1 MLTVRTAP
9 CIHTGHVKALGLQH
23 IGHLGTGA
31 INAAVIYNQHRY
43 ISRTLCLL
51 GGLAILF
58 SIISF
63 VPVQG
68 CIIFRAFFT
77 VSIFLLILLILI
89 ISLRLIRSRLTLI
102 RILKNSNAFRDI
114 LVICRKLL
122 FRLYEGFAGKLLI
135 KLACHHLADL
145 HNIWQPIAHIVKISR
160 LAWQHNPSN
169 AIFLHFWQKISHGKH
184 FIKRHIRLD
193 TVPDFTDNRR
203 QLANNRRSQNLLH
216 YRPHK
221 MLLAADTANISFA
234 ITIADILDSLLTI
247 HMLQS
252 WIKVN
257 NKATVIIPRILIIHA
272 LFDID
277 VNSVQSINNP
287 LKGMNIYQYIIIHWN
302 A

>member
-9 CIHTGHVKALGLQH
+9 CVHTGHVKALGLQH

-43 ISRTLCLL
+43 IPRTLCLL

-77 VSIFLLILLILI
+77 VSIFLLILLILLILI

-122 FRLYEGFAGKLLI
+122 FRLHK
-135 KLACHHLADL
+135 
-145 HNIWQPIAHIVKISR
+145 R
-160 LAWQHNPSN
+160 L
-169 AIFLHFWQKISHGKH
+169 
-184 FIKRHIRLD
+184 
-193 TVPDFTDNRR
+193 V
-203 QLANNRRSQNLLH
+203 
-216 YRPHK
+216 
-221 MLLAADTANISFA
+221 
-234 ITIADILDSLLTI
+234 
-247 HMLQS
+247 
-252 WIKVN
+252 
-257 NKATVIIPRILIIHA
+257 
-272 LFDID
+272 
-277 VNSVQSINNP
+277 
-287 LKGMNIYQYIIIHWN
+287 
-302 A
+302 